1 MKLETGNSEP
11 VTRNA
16 QPVTRNTKHQTQN
29 TKHKTMYFPYLIA
42 YMAAGFVISLVT
54 FLWALNA
61 GQFKDQKRARFL
73 PLEGEPEMA
82 HVRAPRHYRIKVF
95 ILFALACSGLVATA
109 AVIAYTVINGG

>member
-1 MKLETGNSEP
+1 
-11 VTRNA
+11 
-16 QPVTRNTKHQTQN
+16 
-29 TKHKTMYFPYLIA
+29 MYFPYLIA

-82 HVRAPRHYRIKVF
+82 HLRAPRSYRIKVF
-95 ILFALACSGLVATA
+95 VLFVLACSGLIATA
-109 AVIAYTVINGG
+109 AAIAVTVLKGG

>member
-1 MKLETGNSEP
+1 
-11 VTRNA
+11 
-16 QPVTRNTKHQTQN
+16 
-29 TKHKTMYFPYLIA
+29 MYFPYLIA

-82 HVRAPRHYRIKVF
+82 HLRAPRYYRIKII
-95 ILFALACSGLVATA
+95 ILFALACSGLIAA
-109 AVIAYTVINGG
+109 AVIAVTVIKGG